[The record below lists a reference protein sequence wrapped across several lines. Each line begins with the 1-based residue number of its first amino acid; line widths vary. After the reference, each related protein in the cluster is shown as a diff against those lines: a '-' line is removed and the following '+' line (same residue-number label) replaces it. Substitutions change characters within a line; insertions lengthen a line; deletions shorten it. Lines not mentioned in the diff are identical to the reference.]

1 MGYGEAVTQ
10 RTLTPSFAG
19 SNPAAPAR
27 QMEGTME
34 EYVKKQDIIDIL
46 DNKYLLPFRKE
57 ERLRGLKPVKGLV
70 YCKECKSKDDNAESL
85 T

>member
-1 MGYGEAVTQ
+1 
-10 RTLTPSFAG
+10 
-19 SNPAAPAR
+19 
-27 QMEGTME
+27 ME
-34 EYVKKQDIIDIL
+34 EYVKKQDMIDIL

-70 YCKECKSKDDNAESL
+70 QCKGCKSKDDNAESL